1 MDDATGE
8 DGGARPPERTVG
20 DYRLVRSLGR
30 GGFGEVFL
38 GERADGTRAA
48 VKLLHA
54 NWAGDAEMR
63 RRFTAEVEQARRVSG
78 FCIAGILDADPE
90 ADQPWIA
97 TEYIEGPTLQ
107 DAVDKDG
114 PRSGVDLHRLAV
126 STATALAAIHAAGV
140 VHRDL
145 KPDNIMLAADGPRV
159 IDFGIAR
166 AVETTSVTA
175 SGVVGTIGYMAPE
188 QLEGARLTSAVD
200 LFSWGSVMVY
210 AATGN
215 EAFSGPTQ
223 ASRIARILGG
233 EPDLGALPEP
243 LLGIIRT
250 CLDKDPDQRPDAST
264 LLNRLIAAPAEG
276 TPAPAAA
283 PALPPDA
290 EGTTVTPR
298 PDDRTR
304 VGVDRTRV
312 AGDAPP
318 QVDPTRVAPPAT
330 VDPTRVAPPATV
342 DPTRAYTGLAA
353 QDGAS
358 ASVSAPGAPPVSHHS
373 GAAPSGPYHSGH
385 QPVGAQPTGPGPSG
399 PLPSGPHHTGGVPP
413 YHFGGVR
420 FTDPGALAQ
429 AFQQDWPSALRVFGD
444 AAERAALGAWIIDD
458 LGDTTVDRALFR
470 RQTTDANLAIAS
482 FVAQLRPDLPPVF
495 RGRPASVEALGELFA
510 DPAPVLTGAPL
521 ANEMALLARPDVL
534 RVMGNHHSGR
544 PGALHQ
550 LAEHLGQAERAGI
563 AFHERLRNELAG
575 WVSTRVHV
583 NPALVLAF
591 LLHPERAVPPN
602 DGDKAVAEWIDI
614 LWRKV
619 ESAPV
624 PDSAGHAAMVYGA
637 VPTLRELAR
646 QRRHWEERF
655 ASVSAEHD
663 TLLNRVGLQVHLTNA
678 VRYSRWAILALP
690 GSLVLEYALDAP
702 DWIVGLLAVIAVLGL
717 IGAVSCTAAR
727 RVVCGT
733 PARRAHR
740 IMELEHSNAQLPQ
753 LTSGVERI
761 RTDLAQARRISEG

>member
-1 MDDATGE
+1 MDDGTGE
-8 DGGARPPERTVG
+8 DGVARPSDRVVG

-38 GERADGTRAA
+38 GEAPDGTKAA

-54 NWAGDAEMR
+54 SWAGDADMR

-90 ADQPWIA
+90 AAEPWIA
-97 TEYIEGPTLQ
+97 TEYIDGPTLQ
-107 DAVDKDG
+107 EAVDRDG
-114 PRSGVDLHRLAV
+114 PRTGADLHRLAV

-145 KPDNIMLAADGPRV
+145 KPDNIMLAPDGPRV

-166 AVETTSVTA
+166 AVESTSVTA

-210 AATGN
+210 AATGQ

-250 CLDKDPDQRPDAST
+250 CLDKDPDQRPDAAT
-264 LLNRLIAAPAEG
+264 LLNRLISAPAEG
-276 TPAPAAA
+276 TAAPAPAPT
-283 PALPPDA
+283 PAVSPNGD
-290 EGTTVTPR
+290 GTALTPR
-298 PDDRTR
+298 PADRTR
-304 VGVDRTRV
+304 IGVDPTMI
-312 AGDAPP
+312 AGDTPR
-318 QVDPTRVAPPAT
+318 QVDPTRVAPPA
-330 VDPTRVAPPATV
+330 AV
-342 DPTRAYTGLAA
+342 DPTRAYTALAA
-353 QDGAS
+353 PHAPP
-358 ASVSAPGAPPVSHHS
+358 VPGAPPAPEGPSAPQYS
-373 GAAPSGPYHSGH
+373 GAAPSGPPHAGPLASAPYPAGSL
-385 QPVGAQPTGPGPSG
+385 ATGP
-399 PLPSGPHHTGGVPP
+399 HATGGVPP
-413 YHFGGVR
+413 CHFGGVR
-420 FTDPGALAQ
+420 FTDPRALAE
-429 AFQQDWPSALRVFGD
+429 AFQRDWPAALRVFGD
-444 AAERAALGAWIIDD
+444 AAERAALGAWIIND
-458 LGDTTVDRALFR
+458 LGDTTVDRSLFR
-470 RQTTDANLAIAS
+470 RQAADANLAIAS

-495 RGRPASVEALGELFA
+495 RGRPASLEALGQLFA
-510 DPAPVLTGAPL
+510 DPAPMLTGAPL
-521 ANEMALLARPDVL
+521 AGEMALLARPDVL
-534 RVMGNHHSGR
+534 RVMGQHHSGR
-544 PGALHQ
+544 PGALLQ

-563 AFHERLRNELAG
+563 AFHEQLRGDLAG

-591 LLHPERAVPPN
+591 LLHPESAVPPKE
-602 DGDKAVAEWIDI
+602 GDKAVAEWIDV
-614 LWRKV
+614 LWRRV
-619 ESAPV
+619 ESAPA
-624 PDSAGHAAMVYGA
+624 PESAGCAAMVYGA

-655 ASVSAEHD
+655 SAVSAEHD
-663 TLLNRVGLQVHLTNA
+663 ALANRVGLQVHLTNA
-678 VRYSRWAILALP
+678 VRYSRWAILAFP
-690 GSLVLEYALDAP
+690 AAIVADYVFEAP
-702 DWIVGLLAVIAVLGL
+702 DAMVGLLSVVSLLGL
-717 IGAVSCTAAR
+717 IGALSCTAAR

-740 IMELEHSNAQLPQ
+740 VMELEHSSAQLPQ

-761 RTDLAQARRISEG
+761 RTDLAQARRISGG

>member
-1 MDDATGE
+1 M
-8 DGGARPPERTVG
+8 
-20 DYRLVRSLGR
+20 LRSLGR

-38 GERADGTRAA
+38 GEAPDGTKAA

-54 NWAGDAEMR
+54 SWAGDADMR

-90 ADQPWIA
+90 AEQPWIA
-97 TEYIEGPTLQ
+97 TEYIDGPTLQ
-107 DAVDKDG
+107 DAVDRDG
-114 PRSGVDLHRLAV
+114 PRGGVELHRLAV

-145 KPDNIMLAADGPRV
+145 KPDLKPDNIMLAPDGPRV

-166 AVETTSVTA
+166 AVEATSVTA

-210 AATGN
+210 AATGK

-250 CLDKDPDQRPDAST
+250 CLDKDPDRRPDAST

-276 TPAPAAA
+276 TPAPALPPA
-283 PALPPDA
+283 PAPAVSADA
-290 EGTTVTPR
+290 QGTTVAPA

-304 VGVDRTRV
+304 VGVDRTMV
-312 AGDAPP
+312 ADGAPP
-318 QVDPTRVAPPAT
+318 QVDR
-330 VDPTRVAPPATV
+330 TRVAPPATV
-342 DPTRAYTGLAA
+342 DPTRAYTALAPQDAQAASAPAA
-353 QDGAS
+353 Q
-358 ASVSAPGAPPVSHHS
+358 PVSHQS
-373 GAAPSGPYHSGH
+373 GAVAPGPYHSG
-385 QPVGAQPTGPGPSG
+385 PVPNGSGPSG
-399 PLPSGPHHTGGVPP
+399 PLPSGPLPSGPLHTGGVPP

-420 FTDPGALAQ
+420 FTDPRALAE
-429 AFQQDWPSALRVFGD
+429 AFQQDWAGALRVFGD
-444 AAERAALGAWIIDD
+444 PAERAALGAWIIDD
-458 LGDTTVDRALFR
+458 LGDTTVDRSLFR

-495 RGRPASVEALGELFA
+495 RGRPASLEALGELFA

-534 RVMGNHHSGR
+534 RVMGHHHSGR
-544 PGALHQ
+544 PGALHR

-563 AFHERLRNELAG
+563 AFHERLRGDLAG
-575 WVSTRVHV
+575 WASTRVHV

-591 LLHPERAVPPN
+591 LLHPERVVPPN
-602 DGDKAVAEWIDI
+602 DGDKAVAEWVDI
-614 LWRKV
+614 LWRRV

-624 PDSAGHAAMVYGA
+624 PDNAGCAAMVYGA

-655 ASVSAEHD
+655 AAVSAEHD
-663 TLLNRVGLQVHLTNA
+663 ALMNRVGLQVHLTNA
-678 VRYSRWAILALP
+678 VRYSRWAIFGFPAA
-690 GSLVLEYALDAP
+690 LVLEHVLGAP
-702 DWIVGLLAVIAVLGL
+702 PWITGLLVVASVLGL
-717 IGAVSCTAAR
+717 TGAVSCTAAR

-733 PARRAHR
+733 PVRRAHR
-740 IMELEHSNAQLPQ
+740 VMELEHSNAQLPQ

>member
-1 MDDATGE
+1 MDDGTGE
-8 DGGARPPERTVG
+8 DGGAPPPERTVG
-20 DYRLVRSLGR
+20 DYRLLRSLGR

-38 GERADGTRAA
+38 GEAPDGTKAA

-54 NWAGDAEMR
+54 SWAGDADMR

-90 ADQPWIA
+90 AEQPWIA
-97 TEYIEGPTLQ
+97 TEYIDGPTLQ
-107 DAVDKDG
+107 DAVDRDG
-114 PRSGVDLHRLAV
+114 PRGGVELHRLAV

-145 KPDNIMLAADGPRV
+145 KPDLKPDNIMLAPDGPRV

-166 AVETTSVTA
+166 AVEATSVTA

-210 AATGN
+210 AATGK

-250 CLDKDPDQRPDAST
+250 CLDKDPDRRPDAST

-276 TPAPAAA
+276 TPAPALPPA
-283 PALPPDA
+283 PAPAVSADA
-290 EGTTVTPR
+290 QGTTVAPA

-304 VGVDRTRV
+304 VGVDRTMV
-312 AGDAPP
+312 ADGAPP
-318 QVDPTRVAPPAT
+318 QVDR
-330 VDPTRVAPPATV
+330 TRVAPPATV
-342 DPTRAYTGLAA
+342 DPTRAYTALAPQDAQAASAPAA
-353 QDGAS
+353 Q
-358 ASVSAPGAPPVSHHS
+358 PVSHQS
-373 GAAPSGPYHSGH
+373 GAVAPGPYHSG
-385 QPVGAQPTGPGPSG
+385 PVPNGSGPSG
-399 PLPSGPHHTGGVPP
+399 PLPSGPLPSGPLHTGGVPP

-420 FTDPGALAQ
+420 FTDPRALAE
-429 AFQQDWPSALRVFGD
+429 AFQQDWAGALRVFGD
-444 AAERAALGAWIIDD
+444 PAERAALGAWIIDD
-458 LGDTTVDRALFR
+458 LGDTTVDRSLFR

-495 RGRPASVEALGELFA
+495 RGRPASLEALGELFA

-534 RVMGNHHSGR
+534 RVMGHHHSGR
-544 PGALHQ
+544 PGALHR

-563 AFHERLRNELAG
+563 AFHERLRGDLAG
-575 WVSTRVHV
+575 WASTRVHV

-591 LLHPERAVPPN
+591 LLHPERVVPPN
-602 DGDKAVAEWIDI
+602 DGDKAVAEWVDI
-614 LWRKV
+614 LWRRV

-624 PDSAGHAAMVYGA
+624 PDNAGCAAMVYGA

-655 ASVSAEHD
+655 AAVSAEHD
-663 TLLNRVGLQVHLTNA
+663 ALMNRVGLQVHLTNA
-678 VRYSRWAILALP
+678 VRYSRWAIFGFPAA
-690 GSLVLEYALDAP
+690 LVLEHVLGAP
-702 DWIVGLLAVIAVLGL
+702 PWITGLLVVASVLGL
-717 IGAVSCTAAR
+717 TGAVSCTAAR

-733 PARRAHR
+733 PVRRAHR
-740 IMELEHSNAQLPQ
+740 VMELEHSNAQLPQ